1 MGVVGP
7 SQEVGKAILPHEYA
21 SCCENGLHIE
31 RNVAVQLRVRER
43 AHKGEVRAE
52 SA

>member
-1 MGVVGP
+1 LQRQAG
-7 SQEVGKAILPHEYA
+7 
-21 SCCENGLHIE
+21 IE